1 MTSDQLHTQS
11 PEPNVTS
18 DIKPVSPPYLAY
30 VGINEAARLVG
41 KAKQQIYRDIE
52 AGKLSWNLDTP
63 GKKLLQIA
71 DLDRV
76 YNLKPKGVTGN
87 NVGHK
92 NQELPHQNNDVTTS
106 KTVVAEIELAVLK
119 ERLAAKDDAL
129 RQAQDEIRDLR
140 QNRDKLLE
148 QNTRFTL
155 LLTAQAEPA
164 QPEQEPQP
172 TPAPWY
178 TRLFK

>member
-11 PEPNVTS
+11 PEPIVTS
-18 DIKPVSPPYLAY
+18 DPKPVSPPYLAY

-52 AGKLSWNLDTP
+52 AGRLSWNLDTP

-71 DLDRV
+71 DLDRI
-76 YNLKPKGVTGN
+76 YKLKPKGVTGN
-87 NVGHK
+87 ITGHK
-92 NQELPHQNNDVTTS
+92 NQELPQPNADVTTS
-106 KTVVAEIELAVLK
+106 KTVATEIELAVLK
-119 ERLAAKDDAL
+119 ERLAARDEAL

-140 QNRDKLLE
+140 ENRDKLLE

-155 LLTAQAEPA
+155 LLTAQAEPT
-164 QPEQEPQP
+164 EPQP
-172 TPAPWY
+172 APAPWY
-178 TRLFK
+178 KRLFK